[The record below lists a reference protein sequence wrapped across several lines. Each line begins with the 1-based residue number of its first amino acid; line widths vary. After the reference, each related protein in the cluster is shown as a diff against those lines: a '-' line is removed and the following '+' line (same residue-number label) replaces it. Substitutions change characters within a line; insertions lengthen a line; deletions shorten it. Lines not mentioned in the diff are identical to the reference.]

1 MPQKL
6 EEYEIHIASDGRWF
20 HQGGE
25 IKRIAIVKLF
35 ASVLSR
41 DNNGK
46 YWLTT
51 PVEKGE
57 ITVEDAP
64 FIIVKLNILRSA
76 GKRKPKLEMVDNID
90 RKYIVGLTHKVFFKK
105 NRKKEQIPYLY
116 LHEGL
121 TAKISRPV
129 YYELMNMV
137 TKNENGEIGVWS
149 EEEFVSLK

>member
-1 MPQKL
+1 
-6 EEYEIHIASDGRWF
+6 
-20 HQGGE
+20 
-25 IKRIAIVKLF
+25 
-35 ASVLSR
+35 
-41 DNNGK
+41 
-46 YWLTT
+46 
-51 PVEKGE
+51 
-57 ITVEDAP
+57 
-64 FIIVKLNILRSA
+64 
-76 GKRKPKLEMVDNID
+76 MVDNID

-105 NRKKEQIPYLY
+105 NRKKEQIPYLN